1 MNLLKYKDIDRCF
14 VSLTSLIIDM
24 DIKIDK
30 DILHLEKFPK
40 EIKASFPV
48 QTTVN
53 YK

>member
-1 MNLLKYKDIDRCF
+1 
-14 VSLTSLIIDM
+14 M

-53 YK
+53 YMWHKIILYSMTI